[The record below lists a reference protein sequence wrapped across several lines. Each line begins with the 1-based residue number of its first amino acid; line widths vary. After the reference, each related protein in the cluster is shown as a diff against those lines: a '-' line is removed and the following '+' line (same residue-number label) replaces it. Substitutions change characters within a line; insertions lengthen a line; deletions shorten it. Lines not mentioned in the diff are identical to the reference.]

1 MNQFN
6 SVAGYKINIK
16 NLTFLYANELAEKEI
31 MKAILFTI
39 DTKKISGINLTKE
52 MKDPYN
58 ENKKT
63 LL

>member
-6 SVAGYKINIK
+6 SVASYKINIK

-39 DTKKISGINLTKE
+39 DTKKNLRNKFNQG
-52 MKDPYN
+52 N
-58 ENKKT
+58 ERPVQ
-63 LL
+63 